1 MKFLSNFQYPSE
13 MMAVITTG
21 EGGFDK
27 LEYRKTTVP
36 QLAKGEVLI
45 KVLAAGINNTD
56 INTRLGW
63 YSRAVTMATDKT
75 IDDAN
80 AKDGQGGWAGE
91 TPFPLIQGTDCCG
104 IIVACENYDD
114 SDLLGKRVLVRAC
127 MRPKGFSSFE
137 MTWMASNFD
146 GAFADYCAVPATEVF
161 AVDCDWRDEELATI
175 PCAYATA
182 ETMLERANCD
192 AKDRVIITG
201 ASGGVGSAAIQL
213 AKRRSATVI
222 GITSQDK
229 KQDILAL
236 GCDEVFLRG
245 DPLDQLLADDK
256 ATIII
261 DNVAGENFGMMLKC
275 LAAGGRYATSGA
287 IAGPIVSL
295 DMRDLYLNDIT
306 LIGSTAW
313 DEAVFGNLIRYIE
326 KGEIKPILAAS
337 YPLSDIVE
345 AQKFFMEKSHIGNVV
360 LVPSA

>member
-1 MKFLSNFQYPSE
+1 MKSLNNFEYPKE

-27 LEYRKTTVP
+27 LEYRKTSVP
-36 QLAKGEVLI
+36 ELAKGEVLI

-63 YSRAVTMATDKT
+63 YSRAVTMATDET

-80 AKDGQGGWAGE
+80 TKDGQGGWAGE

-104 IIVACENYDD
+104 IVVACENDDD
-114 SDLLGKRVLVRAC
+114 SDLLGKRILVRAC

-146 GAFADYCAVPATEVF
+146 GAFANYCAVSATEVF
-161 AVDCDWRDEELATI
+161 AIDCDWRDEELATI

-182 ETMLERANCD
+182 ETMLERANCS

-213 AKRRSATVI
+213 AKRRGATVI

-229 KQDILAL
+229 KQDVLAL
-236 GCDEVFLRG
+236 GCHEVFLRD
-245 DPLDQLLADDK
+245 DPLDQLLADNK
-256 ATIII
+256 ANIVI
-261 DNVAGENFGMMLKC
+261 DNVAGAHFGMMLNC

-295 DMRDLYLNDIT
+295 DMRDLYLKDIT

-326 KGEIKPILAAS
+326 EGEIKPVLAAS
-337 YPLSDIVE
+337 YPLSQIVE
-345 AQKFFMEKSHIGNVV
+345 AQKFFMEKTHIGNVV
-360 LVPSA
+360 LVPSS